1 MAILPDINDF
11 PVNETIEF
19 NGQQL
24 KIQRYLQSGYTSN
37 VFAGTLSSDEFQGE
51 RPVAI
56 KVIKQ
61 VLGEESLR
69 LFHDECKVLEKLM
82 EFERVEDPFTA
93 YVLRAAPIYYGCSQ
107 YKGNN
112 YIVMELVAADEINHL
127 IKAQGQLP
135 EEQAIRISWQLFQ
148 FLEVLHTKVHK
159 TIFDYK
165 DENFWWTE
173 ANGGQI
179 RVIDLGGLP
188 DVREEARFQ
197 GNTKLAVLKTSAFLL
212 KVFTGKS
219 LFIPMTQEFDD
230 PRQIIEDAPIT
241 WGTKALLK
249 KALHINPKFRLTD
262 AGELKEAFSEL
273 YDYWQPGVDLKTV
286 VEENLKNF
294 DGLSD
299 RQSTEAKAYAT
310 RAKTLVGILEAQ
322 QKLPMAEVTILQE
335 RCDKVYEQSEYLMGG
350 KNLFQATDYRSAA
363 AQFKLGLENGENNR
377 LYRDWLL
384 VAEAASQNLENGL
397 TKENRKEMEKV
408 VDHLQAG
415 KYAEAVARLE
425 HLQNEDHIIGL
436 ERIIAE
442 AQIFLD
448 INRAKDLSSQEEY
461 QLAASVIDQTGNNL
475 SLLSDLSSSIIAE
488 IGNLQDLYEEYESL
502 ARTRGEAQAKQ
513 EEGFSLIEKD
523 EMVSAFTTFQN
534 AWGKYPETAFHSAAM
549 IRAMDLLLQRQD
561 FSTAAKFA
569 AFAQN
574 MPGQDQQLFEL
585 TNEVGWWYRL
595 YQAFISED
603 ARGFSAAVYSLNSSI
618 CNQPNKLKILN
629 ELTQKLISLW
639 KEKNESEKL
648 KIIKS
653 SIELTFPNGEQSRLI
668 EEVLA
673 GFENLRSPELVE
685 AVDTGINKLRASLCI
700 LNADNLAMEERVL
713 SPFEVGQICA
723 NKSEKI
729 RNIRP
734 FFEEIKVIS
743 RSIQYRSD
751 ELDKFDKQLAQIST
765 DVTEVAQR
773 AEQRKKE
780 ADQRAVALESQFK
793 QLVDS
798 HHQLLEDKTLAASPQ
813 SQPDRT
819 IFESRLVDL
828 YTEVYQAA
836 QIEND
841 QRGKA
846 AKLLSDIS
854 AFFDQASLVFWQRI
868 EDLSSRKLS
877 ELNAE
882 KEQLIKQFHQGD
894 FLSLAAWLERK
905 KAFLSEN
912 SDYQKLTM
920 QVNQT
925 QLFDQW
931 RIANESRIQFE
942 GYQPDIV
949 ESILDAMKFN
959 VPAYYLK
966 KGRVVGLYLE
976 RCQRDQLNAIQNSLD
991 KEIGLDQL
999 QLVKQFVHVRKAFVK
1014 FETIQ
1019 NKPD

>member
-69 LFHDECKVLEKLM
+69 LFHDECKVLERLM
-82 EFERVEDPFTA
+82 EFEKVEDPFTA
-93 YVLRAAPIYYGCSQ
+93 YVLKAAPIYYGCGQ

-148 FLEVLHTKVHK
+148 FLEVLHTKVGK

-165 DENFWWTE
+165 DENFWWAE
-173 ANGGQI
+173 ENGGQI

-188 DVREEARFQ
+188 EVREEARFQ
-197 GNTKLAVLKTSAFLL
+197 GNTRLAVLKTSAFLL

-350 KNLFQATDYRSAA
+350 KNLFQATDYRSAV
-363 AQFKLGLENGENNR
+363 AQFKLGLENGENDK

-384 VAEAASQNLENGL
+384 IAEAASKNPENGL
-397 TKENRKEMEKV
+397 TKENRKEMEKI
-408 VDHLQAG
+408 VDHLQTG

-461 QLAASVIDQTGNNL
+461 QSAASMINQTRNNL
-475 SLLSDLSSSIIAE
+475 SLLSDLSSSVIAE

-513 EEGFSLIEKD
+513 EEGFSWMEKGD
-523 EMVSAFTTFQN
+523 MVSAFTAFEN

-549 IRAMDLLLQRQD
+549 TRAMDLLLQRQD

-574 MPGQDQQLFEL
+574 MPGQDHKLFEL

-595 YQAFISED
+595 YQAFVGED

-618 CNQPNKLKILN
+618 CNQPHKLEILN

-653 SIELTFPNGEQSRLI
+653 SIELTFPGGEQSRLI
-668 EEVLA
+668 EEALA
-673 GFENLRSPELVE
+673 GFENLRSPELVD
-685 AVDTGINKLRASLCI
+685 AVDTGINKLRANLCI
-700 LNADNLAMEERVL
+700 LNAGNLDMEERAL

-734 FFEEIKVIS
+734 FFEEIKAIS
-743 RSIQYRSD
+743 RSINYRSN
-751 ELDKFDKQLAQIST
+751 ELTEFDKQLAQISS

-773 AEQRKKE
+773 AEQKKKE
-780 ADQRAVALESQFK
+780 ADQRAAALGNQFK

-798 HHQLLEDKTLAASPQ
+798 HRQLLEDKALVVSPQ
-813 SQPDRT
+813 SQPDRA
-819 IFESRLVDL
+819 IFESKLVEL

-836 QIEND
+836 QVENNP
-841 QRGKA
+841 QGKA

-854 AFFDQASLVFWQRI
+854 VFFDQAPLDFWQRI
-868 EDLSSRKLS
+868 EDSSSQKLS

-882 KEQLIKQFHQGD
+882 KEKLIKQFYQGD
-894 FLSLAAWLERK
+894 FLPLAAWLERK
-905 KAFLSEN
+905 KAFLSQDPE
-912 SDYQKLTM
+912 YKELTK
-920 QVNQT
+920 QVDQT
-925 QLFDQW
+925 QLFVQW
-931 RIANESRIQFE
+931 RTDNESRISSE
-942 GYQPDIV
+942 KYQPDIV
-949 ESILDAMKFN
+949 EKIRDAMRSE
-959 VPAYYLK
+959 VPANYLT
-966 KGRVVGLYLE
+966 KGGSIGQYLE
-976 RCQRDQLNAIQNSLD
+976 RCQAELLGEIQSSLN
-991 KEIGLDQL
+991 KEIGLDQF

-1014 FETIQ
+1014 FEAIQ